1 MENLFLATVD
11 NAIRKFKNPLMLRNN
26 SSVINFYAE
35 VSKVLQ
41 KKAQK
46 ITPQNL
52 KRIKTIAL
60 LTYIY

>member
-1 MENLFLATVD
+1 
-11 NAIRKFKNPLMLRNN
+11 MLRNN